1 LGVLFRGGHTW
12 DELARAI
19 QGSSEDPEFL
29 LSIINDISIYGTKS
43 KHVFKAIQTIKDW
56 SSYTADKNQL
66 PFKIAEGG
74 KILRSPDRKQGLADV
89 TRETLNNTAKLL
101 FEPQESFDPLGL
113 NTNRLKALSVFV
125 ASIVLS
131 LALAESVSPSGFR
144 WS

>member
-1 LGVLFRGGHTW
+1 MKETFKNVLSFYFSNIGCTLPRGHTW

-29 LSIINDISIYGTKS
+29 LSIINDISLYGTKS

-89 TRETLNNTAKLL
+89 TRETFRIKEFRLSDAIVYSYFLL
-101 FEPQESFDPLGL
+101 GIWDLFY
-113 NTNRLKALSVFV
+113 
-125 ASIVLS
+125 
-131 LALAESVSPSGFR
+131 
-144 WS
+144 